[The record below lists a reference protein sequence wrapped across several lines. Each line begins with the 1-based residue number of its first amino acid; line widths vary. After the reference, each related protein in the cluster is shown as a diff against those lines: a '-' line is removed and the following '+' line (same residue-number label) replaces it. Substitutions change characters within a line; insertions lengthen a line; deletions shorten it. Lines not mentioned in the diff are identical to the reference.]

1 MLDCKLSDD
10 FNPPRKIVITIIM
23 ILKTGI
29 DIIEIHRIQAA
40 LDRHG
45 ERFLKRVFT
54 ELETVECC
62 GRAEALAA
70 RFAAKEAAAKAL
82 GTGIGPIS
90 WREVETLHKWSGE
103 PYLVLHGT
111 AEKIAARLGLAVWAV
126 SLSHSRE
133 NAIAV
138 VVAASE
144 ELRN

>member
-1 MLDCKLSDD
+1 
-10 FNPPRKIVITIIM
+10 M
-23 ILKTGI
+23 ILKSGI
-29 DIIEIHRIQAA
+29 DIIEIARIQAA

-54 ELETVECC
+54 DLEIIECR
-62 GRAEALAA
+62 GRAEALAV
-70 RFAAKEAAAKAL
+70 RFAAKEAASKAL

-103 PYLVLHGT
+103 PYLVLRGT
-111 AEKIAARLGLAVWAV
+111 AERIAEELGLAVWAV

-138 VVAASE
+138 VVATSE
-144 ELRN
+144 